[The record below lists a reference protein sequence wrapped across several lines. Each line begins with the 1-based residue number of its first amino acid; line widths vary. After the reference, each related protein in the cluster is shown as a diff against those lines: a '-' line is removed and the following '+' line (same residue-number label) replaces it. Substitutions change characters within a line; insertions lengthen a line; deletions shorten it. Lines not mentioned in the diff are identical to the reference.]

1 MSGQQHKVPVNL
13 HRRNMTRVPVNYE
26 QVELADF
33 LTILPPQ
40 KPSNHQV
47 DSPGKQ
53 NAIEDL
59 GAKKKQV
66 KFEMSITSNSQE
78 IASSSLTESQEEENV
93 KTSGNTQIGSI
104 IELDD

>member
-1 MSGQQHKVPVNL
+1 MSGQQQKVPVNL
-13 HRRNMTRVPVNYE
+13 HRRNMTRVPINYD
-26 QVELADF
+26 QVELADYQ
-33 LTILPPQ
+33 TMLPPQ

-53 NAIEDL
+53 HAIEEL

-78 IASSSLTESQEEENV
+78 IASSSLTESQGEENV
-93 KTSGNTQIGSI
+93 KTSSDIQTGSI